1 MIIENS
7 NRQDIE
13 EIFRLYRLATD
24 FQRTK
29 NIVLWPEFE
38 RSLIETEID
47 EKRQWK
53 IVINNE
59 IACIWTVAFSDPQ
72 IWAEKNADPAMYIH
86 RIATNPE
93 FRGQNLVAEIV
104 DWAKKYSKEHNKQ
117 FIRMDT
123 VGENTPLI
131 NHYKKCG
138 FAFLGLVQLKDTDGL
153 PGHYHNAE
161 LSLFEIDLSGTN

>member
-7 NRQDIE
+7 NNQDIE

-24 FQRTK
+24 FQKTK
-29 NIVLWPEFE
+29 NIVLWSEFE
-38 RSLIETEID
+38 RSLIETEIA

-53 IVINNE
+53 IVIDNQ
-59 IACIWTVAFSDPQ
+59 IACIWAVTFSDPQ
-72 IWAEKNADPAMYIH
+72 IWRENNNDPAVYIH

-104 DWAKKYSKEHNKQ
+104 DWAKTFAKENRKK

-131 NHYKKCG
+131 NYYKKCG
-138 FAFLGLVQLKDTDGL
+138 FNFLGLAKLDVTDEL

-161 LSLFEIDLSGTN
+161 VSLFEINLSDVN